1 MGIIKSFYFFMNN
14 KNTKMLLECVYIY
27 MYSLKIGKELEKNH
41 NKKPKNNKKNIYF
54 PKKNSCIS
62 LLGFEETRH

>member
-14 KNTKMLLECVYIY
+14 KNTKMLLECVCIY

-41 NKKPKNNKKNIYF
+41 NKKPKNNKKIF
-54 PKKNSCIS
+54 IFLKKTPALVS
-62 LLGFEETRH
+62 